1 MGKRGDRSCPLPHI
15 PRLLCHDGGIKP
27 PREGEQSMW
36 AAEDPR
42 SDRGLRVA
50 GPGLRRRPVARVCW
64 QDFLATWPT
73 FPPTRN
79 GALQSRRAQA
89 KTAPQDRKLTKLLVP
104 LSASKLDQLRGL
116 LSE

>member
-1 MGKRGDRSCPLPHI
+1 MGERGDQLRPLPHV
-15 PRLLCHDGGIKP
+15 PRLLCLDGRIKP
-27 PREGEQSMW
+27 PREGERSMW

-50 GPGLRRRPVARVCW
+50 GPGLRRRPVARVRW
-64 QDFLATWPT
+64 QDFLATWPA

-79 GALQSRRAQA
+79 GALRSRRAQA
-89 KTAPQDRKLTKLLVP
+89 KPAPQDRKLTKLLVP
-104 LSASKLDQLRGL
+104 LSASKLAQLRGL

>member
-1 MGKRGDRSCPLPHI
+1 MEKHGDQSCPLPHV
-15 PRLLCHDGGIKP
+15 PRLLCLNGKIKP
-27 PREGEQSMW
+27 PREGERSMW
-36 AAEDPR
+36 ATEDPR

-50 GPGLRRRPVARVCW
+50 GPGLQRCPAARVRW
-64 QDFLATWPT
+64 QDFLATWPA

-79 GALQSRRAQA
+79 GAFRRRRPQA
-89 KTAPQDRKLTKLLVP
+89 KPAPQDRKLTKFLVP